1 MGEFLDLFSKK
12 KNIIFCTSEYTT
24 SKEFGG
30 LAVFLEK
37 FLNALKKDYKIHLIV
52 ASTNSKIKKKNG
64 INIYNIKVDGIFL
77 KILKKYFTSFFFIF
91 QSWLINK
98 KVNELV
104 STKSPEFIHFSNY
117 QCLGLFYNNKL
128 PIVTRLSSLESLW
141 KEKKF
146 LSLTKILEK
155 ITLKKSNLI
164 LCPSNFLIKELKK
177 NYNLKGLYFPPLI
190 EKLKKKKL
198 KSNKKIILTFGSISP
213 GKGSYFI
220 EHLINEILAID
231 KNIYYYWIGNVDKQ
245 FYKSNDEFISKLRS
259 KTSYYKR
266 IKVLKN
272 MNRKKLFKYLNLS
285 EIILLPSLRDNSPN
299 ACLEALA
306 LEKIVIAR
314 KNSGFDD
321 LIDNKSNG
329 FLFNSKKN
337 EFIKL
342 LTNILNLTKFRKSK
356 IIKNINKKNN
366 SFSSQKV
373 IKYYKNYINRI
384 I

>member
-1 MGEFLDLFSKK
+1 MGEFLDLYSKK
-12 KNIIFCTSEYTT
+12 KSIIFCASEYTT

-37 FLNALKKDYKIHLIV
+37 FLGILKKNYNIHLIV
-52 ASTNSKIKKKNG
+52 ASTNSKIERRNG
-64 INIYNIKVDGIFL
+64 INIYNVKVDGIFF
-77 KILKKYFTSFFFIF
+77 KILKKYFTSVFFIF

-98 KVNELV
+98 KVNELII
-104 STKSPEFIHFSNY
+104 TKHPKFIHFSNY
-117 QCLGLFYNNKL
+117 QCLGLLYNNKL
-128 PIVTRLSSLESLW
+128 PVVTRLSSLESLW
-141 KEKKF
+141 EEKKF
-146 LSLTKILEK
+146 FQITTLLEK

-177 NYNLKGLYFPPLI
+177 NYNLKGYYFPPLI
-190 EKLKKKKL
+190 ENLKKKNI

-220 EHLINEILAID
+220 EHFINDILAID
-231 KNIYYYWIGNVDKQ
+231 KNIYYYWIGNVDKK
-245 FYKSNDEFISKLRS
+245 FYKSNDEFRTKLRS

-272 MNRKKLFKYLNLS
+272 MNRKKLFKYLNIS

-299 ACLEALA
+299 ACLEALS

-342 LTNILNLTKFRKSK
+342 LTNVLNLTKFRRSI
-356 IIKNINKKNN
+356 IIKNINKKNS
-366 SFSSQKV
+366 SFSSQEV
-373 IKYYKNYINRI
+373 IKYYKNYIDRI

>member
-37 FLNALKKDYKIHLIV
+37 FLNILKKDYKIHLIV
-52 ASTNSKIKKKNG
+52 ASTNSEIKKKNG
-64 INIYNIKVDGIFL
+64 INIYNIKVNGIFL

-98 KVNELV
+98 KVNELIN
-104 STKSPEFIHFSNY
+104 TKSPEFIHFSNY
-117 QCLGLFYNNKL
+117 QCLGLLYNNKL

-141 KEKKF
+141 GVEKF
-146 LSLTKILEK
+146 FSLTKILEK

-164 LCPSNFLIKELKK
+164 LCPSNFLIKELKM
-177 NYNLKGLYFPPLI
+177 NYNLKGYYFPPLI
-190 EKLKKKKL
+190 ENLKKKKI
-198 KSNKKIILTFGSISP
+198 KYNKRIILTFGSISP

-220 EHLINEILAID
+220 EDFINEILKID
-231 KNIYYYWIGNVDKQ
+231 KNIYFYWIGNVDKK
-245 FYKSNDEFISKLRS
+245 FYKSNDHFLSKLRS
-259 KTSYYKR
+259 KTSFHKR

-272 MNRKKLFKYLNLS
+272 MNRKKLFKYLNIS

-299 ACLEALA
+299 ACLEALS

-314 KNSGFDD
+314 KKSGFDD
-321 LIDNKSNG
+321 LIDNETNG

-342 LTNILNLTKFRKSK
+342 ITEVLNLTKTRRSK
-356 IIKNINKKNN
+356 IIKNIKKKNK
-366 SFSSQKV
+366 SFSSQEVK
-373 IKYYKNYINRI
+373 KYYSNYINKI
-384 I
+384 T